1 MEFEEIKQAYL
12 DIDRII
18 HNTGSLTPEMK
29 EILSRGYVCC
39 DNTGIEK
46 GVPIMLTGIN
56 PSYNEK
62 DKDTKKCP
70 HSVIPFVFKSAS
82 NRFWTEKKRQFGD
95 LTDSMAYFDLFPIRE
110 TKHKEI
116 FEKSFLYANGIR
128 GRILEITQR
137 AIEDIA
143 PKLIVHTNRGSMFYW
158 GIKTYG
164 RGEDHINP
172 WMGYS
177 VERVT
182 RSNTPDL
189 PKCCTKEHLNRFPLY
204 RIVGFVDSE
213 KRINNAVLKK
223 SNLTYLMEYVMQ
235 YRNEEYRKRLYSSE
249 NWKEIWNW
257 LKK

>member
-18 HNTGSLTPEMK
+18 HNTGSLSPEVK

-39 DNTGIEK
+39 DNSDIGK
-46 GVPIMLTGIN
+46 GVLPIMLTGVN
-56 PSYNEK
+56 PSYPKN
-62 DKDTKKCP
+62 DKFP
-70 HSVIPFVFKSAS
+70 HEVKSFVFANEYKG
-82 NRFWTEKKRQFGD
+82 FWSEKKRQFGG
-95 LTDSMAYFDLFPIRE
+95 LTEKMAYFDLFPIRE

-116 FEKSFLYANGIR
+116 FEKSFLYANDIR
-128 GRILEITQR
+128 GRFLEITQR
-137 AIEDIA
+137 AIEDLA
-143 PKLIVHTNRGSMFYW
+143 PKLIVHANRNSMFYW
-158 GIKTYG
+158 GIKKYG

-182 RSNTPDL
+182 RFNTPDL
-189 PKCCTKEHLNRFPLY
+189 PECCTEERLNRFPLY

-213 KRINNAVLKK
+213 KRINNSVLKQ

-235 YRNEEYRKRLYSSE
+235 YRENKQRLYNSE
-249 NWKEIWNW
+249 DWKEIWNW
-257 LKK
+257 LNK

>member
-1 MEFEEIKQAYL
+1 
-12 DIDRII
+12 
-18 HNTGSLTPEMK
+18 
-29 EILSRGYVCC
+29 
-39 DNTGIEK
+39 
-46 GVPIMLTGIN
+46 
-56 PSYNEK
+56 
-62 DKDTKKCP
+62 
-70 HSVIPFVFKSAS
+70 
-82 NRFWTEKKRQFGD
+82 
-95 LTDSMAYFDLFPIRE
+95 
-110 TKHKEI
+110 
-116 FEKSFLYANGIR
+116 
-128 GRILEITQR
+128 
-137 AIEDIA
+137 
-143 PKLIVHTNRGSMFYW
+143 MFYW